1 MTTLTVSIVFYLL
14 SGAVCVLLIERNDRK
29 MTIAMGKT
37 YHFNAPFAIFMTV
50 FWVPFL
56 LVFFLV
62 IKLLEEKPNDKLNG
76 TRITD
81 HLN

>member
-29 MTIAMGKT
+29 MTLAMGKT

-50 FWVPFL
+50 FWVPFFL
-56 LVFFLV
+56 FFFVV

>member
-1 MTTLTVSIVFYLL
+1 MTTLTASIVFYLL
-14 SGAVCVLLIERNDRK
+14 SGMVCVFLVERNDRR
-29 MTIAMGKT
+29 TTLAMGKT
-37 YHFNAPFAIFMTV
+37 YHFNLPFAVFMTV